1 MGMRENNSQTRR
13 SFLRLSG
20 LVGLAGFTGVTSA
33 SPGRDSEPTGS
44 ELLVGVDDSIDSS
57 RAAVDPHLPQEA
69 RVVDDNDTL
78 GYVAVELPDTKQAST
93 LHHAVT
99 DSGPVTYVEPNM
111 TYRALYVPNDPGYDD
126 QYADQ
131 MVNAST
137 AWEQT
142 LGDAGVTIGVVDQG
156 VAYNHPDL
164 RNNIA
169 SDPGYDFIAGDT
181 DPSPDTSSEHHGS
194 HVSGIAAAS
203 IDNGTGVTGIGNS
216 TVVSARALNESGRG
230 SLSAIA
236 NGIQYVADRGADVI
250 NLSLGGGGGSQTMDN
265 ALDYAVNQGA
275 LVVAA
280 AGNAGQ
286 RGVSYP
292 AANSKCLAVAA
303 LDSDG
308 SLARYSNYGGAI
320 ELAAPGTQVLSTVPG
335 GYGRLSG
342 TSMACPVV
350 AGTAGLA
357 LAQWNLTNSELRAH
371 LKNTAVDIG
380 LPSNQQGAGRVDAG
394 TAITTPPQ

>member
-1 MGMRENNSQTRR
+1 MRENNHQTRR

-20 LVGLAGFTGVTSA
+20 LVGLAGVTGVSSA
-33 SPGRDSEPTGS
+33 TPGHDPGPTKS
-44 ELLVGVDDSIDSS
+44 ELIVGVDDSVNSS
-57 RAAVDPHLPQEA
+57 RSAVDPHLPQGA
-69 RVVDDNDTL
+69 RVVHDNDTI
-78 GYVAVELPDTKQAST
+78 GYVAVELPDAKQAST
-93 LHHAVT
+93 LHRAVT
-99 DSGPVTYVEPNM
+99 DPGPVTYVEPNS
-111 TYRALYVPNDPGYDD
+111 TYRTVYVPNDPGYDA

-131 MVNAST
+131 MVNAPT
-137 AWEQT
+137 AWERT
-142 LGDAGVTIGVVDQG
+142 LGSAGVTIGVVDQG
-156 VAYNHPDL
+156 VAYDHPDL
-164 RNNIA
+164 RGNVA
-169 SDPGYDFIAGDT
+169 SDPGYDFIDGDT
-181 DPSPDTSSEHHGS
+181 DPYPDTSSEHHGS
-194 HVSGIAAAS
+194 HVSGIAAAG
-203 IDNGTGVTGIGNS
+203 IDNGIGVTGIGNS
-216 TVVSARALNESGRG
+216 TIVSARALNENGRG

-236 NGIQYVADRGADVI
+236 SGIQYVADRGADVI

-280 AGNAGQ
+280 AGNAGRQ
-286 RGVSYP
+286 GVSYP

-308 SLARYSNYGGAI
+308 SLARYSNYGETI

-357 LAQWNLTNSELRAH
+357 LAQWNLTNRELRAH

-380 LPSNQQGAGRVDAG
+380 LPSSQQGAGRVDAG
-394 TAITTPPQ
+394 TALMTSPL